1 MQALSHADY
10 ARLLDFIAGL
20 QEPVPLSGFG
30 RHLVCLTSRLL
41 SGAVLSFDQI
51 RESTGDYFFDHD
63 LEMDEKQRTRIFDR
77 LREVYQQNP
86 IYGYLQGG
94 GGGPVVDISQL
105 TDRRSFELT
114 DFYQDIFRP
123 LDLTHQVNVLV
134 SRPGWINTLT
144 INRDRAVDPGTLTLL
159 ELAAPHIR
167 LAHRNACLLER
178 LQAALGEMP
187 SGCLPEEQE
196 RGLTPRERQVFEWL
210 REGKRNAEIAVI
222 LGCAPRT
229 VDKHVQNILRKRGAE
244 TRTAAVRSDPWD
256 QA

>member
-1 MQALSHADY
+1 MQALHHADY

-20 QEPVPLSGFG
+20 QEPVPLSAFG
-30 RHLVCLTSRLL
+30 PHLVRLTSRLL

-51 RESTGDYFFDHD
+51 HESTGDYFFDHD
-63 LEMDEKQRTRIFDR
+63 HPIDEADQQRIFTR
-77 LREVYQQNP
+77 LRDVYQQNP
-86 IYGYLQGG
+86 IYAYLRNGG
-94 GGGPVVDISQL
+94 TGPVVDIARL
-105 TDRRSFELT
+105 ADRRSFERT

-123 LDLTHQVNVLV
+123 LDLSHQVNVLV

-144 INRDRAVDPGTLTLL
+144 INRDRAVDPGTLALL

-178 LQAALGEMP
+178 LHAALADTA
-187 SGCLPEEQE
+187 SGGPAVEA
-196 RGLTPRERQVFEWL
+196 GLTPRERQVFEWL

-229 VDKHVQNILRKRGAE
+229 IDKHVQNILRKRGAE
-244 TRTAAVRSDPWD
+244 TRTAAVRSGLG
-256 QA
+256 